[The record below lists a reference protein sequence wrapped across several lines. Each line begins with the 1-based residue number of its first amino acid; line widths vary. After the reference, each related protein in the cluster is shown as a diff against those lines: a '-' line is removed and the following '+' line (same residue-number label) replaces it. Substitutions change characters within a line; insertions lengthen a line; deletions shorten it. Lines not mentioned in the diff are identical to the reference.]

1 MPLIYPITESQA
13 SQLKGQ
19 EFAPDSFFNTTQDGS
34 GKWFISPEEWEP
46 ADKVQWPFLVGIVPV
61 EYVEPVDTEPQ

>member
-13 SQLKGQ
+13 NQLKGQ
-19 EFAPDSFFNTTQDGS
+19 GFAPDSFFNPTQDGS

-61 EYVEPVDTEPQ
+61 EYVEPVDIDPQ